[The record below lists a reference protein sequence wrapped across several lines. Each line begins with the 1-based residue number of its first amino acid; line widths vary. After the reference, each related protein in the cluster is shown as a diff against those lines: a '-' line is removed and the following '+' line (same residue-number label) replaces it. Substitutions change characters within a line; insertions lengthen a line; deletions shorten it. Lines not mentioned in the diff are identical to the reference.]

1 MLTNDKSFP
10 MLMLNVTCKSVT
22 PAQTAKHLPDR
33 WSHLPPRAQEEH
45 RGAGQQHHATS
56 TLVLRI
62 DRLFSA
68 INSNT

>member
-33 WSHLPPRAQEEH
+33 WSRLPPRAQEEH
-45 RGAGQQHHATS
+45 RDAGSSITQPRHLSLDVRPTALLS
-56 TLVLRI
+56 
-62 DRLFSA
+62 D
-68 INSNT
+68 NG